1 MTSEQFDKLAEALA
15 DKAEEMLDLP
25 EDIGVA
31 SGRAAARALAELT
44 TALAAGRWGFE
55 PETESVQQIAADRDE
70 LIKLKLSLWQAN
82 DQAREIRDLAE
93 RPISRNNDLIWQVY
107 CLAEGI
113 ELDGTPRKKGEAGPC
128 RG

>member
-1 MTSEQFDKLAEALA
+1 MTSKQFDKLAEALA

-31 SGRAAARALAELT
+31 SGTAAARALAELT
-44 TALAAGRWGFE
+44 EAAGRWGFR
-55 PETESVQQIAADRDE
+55 PEIEVDRDE

-93 RPISRNNDLIWQVY
+93 RLISRNNDLIWQVY

-113 ELDGTPRKKGEAGPC
+113 ELDGTPRKKAGE
-128 RG
+128 